1 MLQNAKEN
9 WLIAPKAKPMS
20 DSIKATRATVSIGAL
35 TVDAFMLPDGGYRM
49 SQTQASEAVGLSR
62 QNVSDFL
69 RSNALKTLLGKGY
82 TSPISGNEQIE
93 IESEDDKR
101 GQSRFN
107 SVPLEVVGAYWL
119 WQSYRGNKKALS
131 LCMALI
137 TESLERRFDNA
148 FGVTHTE
155 QERNDTTTARIKAL
169 ESDLA
174 NLGEGFA
181 LDDEIRREL
190 NDLKIWLR
198 DRGIDP
204 YGLPSGDHDKGK
216 TDE

>member
-1 MLQNAKEN
+1 
-9 WLIAPKAKPMS
+9 MS
-20 DSIKATRATVSIGAL
+20 ESIKATRATVAIGDL
-35 TVDAFMLPDGGYRM
+35 TVDGFQLPDGSYRM
-49 SQTQASEAVGLSR
+49 SQTGAADAVGLSR

-69 RSNALKTLLGKGY
+69 RSNAIKTLLGEGY
-82 TSPISGNEQIE
+82 TSPISATEQIE

-107 SVPLEVVGAYWL
+107 SLPLEIVGAYWL
-119 WQSYRGNKKALS
+119 WQSYRGNKKALA

-137 TESLERRFDNA
+137 TETLDRRFDDA
-148 FGVTHTE
+148 FGMVRTE

-181 LDDEIRREL
+181 IDDDIRREL
-190 NDLKIWLR
+190 NEIKLWLR
-198 DRGIDP
+198 EHGIDP
-204 YGLPSGDHDKGK
+204 YALP
-216 TDE
+216 DEP

>member
-1 MLQNAKEN
+1 
-9 WLIAPKAKPMS
+9 MS
-20 DSIKATRATVSIGAL
+20 ESIKATRASVAISDL
-35 TVDAFMLPDGGYRM
+35 TVDGFQLPDGSYRM
-49 SQTQASEAVGLSR
+49 SQTGAADAVGLSR

-69 RSNALKTLLGKGY
+69 RSNAIKTLLGEGY
-82 TSPISGNEQIE
+82 TSPISATEQIE

-107 SVPLEVVGAYWL
+107 SLPLEIVGAYWL
-119 WQSYRGNKKALS
+119 WQSYRGNKKALA

-137 TESLERRFDNA
+137 TETLDRRFDDA
-148 FGVTHTE
+148 FGMVRTE

-181 LDDEIRREL
+181 IDDDIRKE
-190 NDLKIWLR
+190 R
-198 DRGIDP
+198 DYLLTWIKDKGLDP
-204 YGLPSGDHDKGK
+204 YVLPDGDRTNTEGGK
-216 TDE
+216 NND